1 MGRFEDS
8 RYIRIKLLY
17 TKWWFFSFLSFWFHH
32 NLLALLVKYHLLT
45 RIKFMYVCV
54 RMNSKFLCCWDK
66 TKNYCCVLTWFRLPI
81 YNTSI
86 TNKCL
91 IFQRKKLVVD
101 VYAITR
107 ITSRET
113 RTRKKITSL
122 IFPGAILANFYM

>member
-8 RYIRIKLLY
+8 RYIRIELLY

-91 IFQRKKLVVD
+91 FFQKKK
-101 VYAITR
+101 
-107 ITSRET
+107 TSRRCLRHHQNNIERDSET
-113 RTRKKITSL
+113 KKNYEFNLSRCDL
-122 IFPGAILANFYM
+122 S